1 MLKSDFIINVVDY
14 MSDDDLEEL
23 NIPIITIETGIW
35 SNITWW
41 LHWKQKNQ
49 NRALTVNIAT
59 QITSVLY

>member
-35 SNITWW
+35 SNITW
-41 LHWKQKNQ
+41 
-49 NRALTVNIAT
+49 
-59 QITSVLY
+59 